1 MYQLTISI
9 SFFGEMSTLAP
20 CFLFLSSYSVVLA
33 LGGLGSLYVLVMS
46 DAWILDIFIHSG
58 GLLEDSL
65 DH

>member
-1 MYQLTISI
+1 
-9 SFFGEMSTLAP
+9 MSTLAP

-46 DAWILDIFIHSG
+46 DAWILDIFIRSG